1 MILLYLDPGSGSFL
15 IQLLIA
21 GIAGLGIAIGASW
34 SKIKRWF
41 NRNKAKT
48 DEELEDEDVES
59 ELLTTSSEKSSNAN
73 SPIMLKPSLST
84 PLPTKCPSCGAA
96 IRPNEVKW
104 LDDVTAECR
113 YCGTPIKATPK

>member
-21 GIAGLGIAIGASW
+21 GIAGAGIAIAVSW

-59 ELLTTSSEKSSNAN
+59 ELLTASSEKSSNAS
-73 SPIMLKPSLST
+73 SPILNPSSSAH
-84 PLPTKCPSCGAA
+84 LPTKCPSCGVA
-96 IRPNEVKW
+96 IRQHEVMW
-104 LDDVTAECR
+104 LDNVTAECQ

>member
-21 GIAGLGIAIGASW
+21 GIAGLVIAIGASW

-48 DEELEDEDVES
+48 DEELEDEDIES
-59 ELLTTSSEKSSNAN
+59 EILTTSSEKSSSVS
-73 SPIMLKPSLST
+73 SPILKSSSSSH
-84 PLPTKCPSCGAA
+84 LPTKCPSCGTA

-104 LDDVTAECR
+104 LDDVTAECQ

>member
-34 SKIKRWF
+34 SKIKRF
-41 NRNKAKT
+41 LNRNKKKT
-48 DEELEDEDVES
+48 ETDDDEDEDIEIEVATAPDKQVTRLNEQQ
-59 ELLTTSSEKSSNAN
+59 LTSSARLPEKCS
-73 SPIMLKPSLST
+73 
-84 PLPTKCPSCGAA
+84 SCGAG

-104 LDDVTAECR
+104 LDDVTAECH
-113 YCGTPIKATPK
+113 YCGSVIKAATK